1 MATGQAGSPEMLRR
15 NQVVQMAAHATD
27 VGTATASAGAA
38 TLNAYSGKITTEAL
52 TTAQDALYTLTI
64 TNDKVAAADLVFAS
78 VANGTNTQG
87 TTVIKS
93 ITPAAGSLV
102 IVVANKHATAEALNG
117 TLKISFH
124 VVKAIA

>member
-1 MATGQAGSPEMLRR
+1 MPNQTAIGKVQATAQATTVG
-15 NQVVQMAAHATD
+15 T
-27 VGTATASAGAA
+27 GTATAGAV

-64 TNDKVAAADLVFAS
+64 TNNKIAAADLVFAS
-78 VANGTNTQG
+78 VANGTNAQG

-93 ITPAAGSLV
+93 IAPAAGSVV
-102 IVVANKHATAEALNG
+102 IIVANKHATAEALNG